1 SALLRLA
8 VQRLMS
14 SSIFMLIVN
23 SLDYDVSRF
32 SLGHYTHH
40 LGERRR
46 DNDPGQPVVG
56 TVRMYSMLHKGL
68 NRHVPRMTMD
78 ALAKFGATVPS
89 AIPDLLEPQLLTFA
103 SDRGMMVVGFEE
115 IAGVRYYQGWWMQ
128 WVNE

>member
-1 SALLRLA
+1 MSKIVQFQCCVLR
-8 VQRLMS
+8 
-14 SSIFMLIVN
+14 
-23 SLDYDVSRF
+23 
-32 SLGHYTHH
+32 THH

-128 WVNE
+128 WTIERA